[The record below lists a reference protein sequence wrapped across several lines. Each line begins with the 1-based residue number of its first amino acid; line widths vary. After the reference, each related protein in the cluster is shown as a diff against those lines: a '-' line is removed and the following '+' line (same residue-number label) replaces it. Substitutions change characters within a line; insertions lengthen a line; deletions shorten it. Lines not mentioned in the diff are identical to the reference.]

1 MIKLNSN
8 MIYRLKAMG
17 HHYYI
22 TVANGIFLTF
32 DSDTLEYTGINTI
45 YNVSDKTL
53 VEKETE
59 GLNKLYKMG
68 WII

>member
-8 MIYRLKAMG
+8 MIYRLKPMG
-17 HHYYI
+17 YHYYI
-22 TVANGIFLTF
+22 SIANGIFLTF
-32 DSDTLEYTGINTI
+32 NTDTLEYVGVNTI
-45 YNVSDKTL
+45 YNVSEKTL

-59 GLNKLYKMG
+59 GLEKLYRLG

>member
-1 MIKLNSN
+1 MKLNSN
-8 MIYRLKAMG
+8 IIHRFKPMG

-22 TVANGIFLTF
+22 GVSNGIFLTF

-59 GLNKLYKMG
+59 GLEKLYRLG

>member
-1 MIKLNSN
+1 MKLNRN
-8 MIYRLKAMG
+8 MTYRLKPMG

-22 TVANGIFLTF
+22 IIDKGIFLTF

-45 YNVSDKTL
+45 YNISDKTL
-53 VEKETE
+53 VEKERE
-59 GLNKLYKMG
+59 GLNKLYRLG